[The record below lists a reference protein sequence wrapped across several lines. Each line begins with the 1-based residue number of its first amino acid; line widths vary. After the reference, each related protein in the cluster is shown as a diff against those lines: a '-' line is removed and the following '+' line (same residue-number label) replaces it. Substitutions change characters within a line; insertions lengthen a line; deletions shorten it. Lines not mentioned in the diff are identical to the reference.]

1 MMKKT
6 SIAVCIAL
14 SIFFFAAAAQ
24 ATELPNPLGINC
36 GSDNR
41 VCIQTLL
48 TNVSRAAIGLIAIV
62 ATFMFILGGFLI
74 LTAGGSSNKVDMG
87 KKVLQYATIG
97 IVVIMFSASLLQFI
111 FGTVGAKKDILEN
124 VNSTAQ
130 DVGLQNTDVTNLTTN
145 LMLIA
150 LGLLGIVAVAM
161 MIISG
166 YLWITAGGND
176 ERVRKARAIMF
187 SAVIGLVV
195 VLLSWAIIQYVIGAS
210 SQVSGAPADTTATQC
225 QAGYELCRDQSC
237 ALIGECIY
245 DL

>member
-1 MMKKT
+1 MTKRKLIVLFSLLFVVT
-6 SIAVCIAL
+6 AL
-14 SIFFFAAAAQ
+14 FATTAR

-74 LTAGGSSNKVDMG
+74 LTAGGSSTKVDMG

-111 FGTVGAKKDILEN
+111 FRTVGADTGGIN
-124 VNSTAQ
+124 TAAQ
-130 DVGLQNTDVTNLTTN
+130 EIGIKNTEITNLTTN

-195 VLLSWAIIQYVIGAS
+195 VLLSWAIIQYVIGTAS
-210 SQVSGAPADTTATQC
+210 QASGAPADTTIRC
-225 QAGYELCRDQSC
+225 GAGEELCRDKTC
-237 ALIGECIY
+237 APVGECEE
-245 DL
+245 L

>member
-1 MMKKT
+1 MKKT
-6 SIAVCIAL
+6 SIALCIAL
-14 SIFFFAAAAQ
+14 SIFVAPVVAQ

-74 LTAGGSSNKVDMG
+74 LTAGGSSTKVDTG
-87 KKVLQYATIG
+87 KKVLQYATAG

-111 FGTVGAKKDILEN
+111 FGTVGARQDILEN

-130 DVGLQNTDVTNLTTN
+130 DVGLQNTNITDLTTR

-161 MIISG
+161 MILSG
-166 YLWITAGGND
+166 YMWITAGGND

-195 VLLSWAIIQYVIGAS
+195 VLLSWSVIQYVIGTS
-210 SQVSGAPADTTATQC
+210 NQVSGAPADTTTQC
-225 QAGYELCRDQSC
+225 GAGEELCRDQTC
-237 ALIGECIY
+237 APVSECI
-245 DL
+245 DEL